1 MGGKNCHIFSG
12 CAARPLGSNVGPPIA
27 NRVGMVYATSLR
39 DRVFHFVQ
47 QILAVHGPIGTH
59 GAPYLHMANQLFRAA
74 SAIGAMLEEGDVA
87 NSRRDMGAKHAV
99 ALREA
104 KEARYWIRLL
114 VAANIEPDRLAPL
127 ERESNEFVAMLTTS
141 VKKLR
146 AG

>member
-1 MGGKNCHIFSG
+1 M
-12 CAARPLGSNVGPPIA
+12 A
-27 NRVGMVYATSLR
+27 YATSLR
-39 DRVFHFVQ
+39 DRVFLFVQ
-47 QILAVHGPIGTH
+47 QILALH
-59 GAPYLHMANQLFRAA
+59 GAVSNHGGPYLHMANQLFRAA
-74 SAIGAMLEEGDVA
+74 SAVGAMLEEGDVA

-114 VAANIEPDRLAPL
+114 VAANVEPDRLTPL

-146 AG
+146 AGS